1 MVALWL
7 PPVHVH
13 LDVLAL
19 MAALEGGYLLAIR
32 RLGPRLTGA
41 GEPVA
46 TRGQVVSYSLGVLT
60 LLVAAEWPIHDLA
73 EGYLFSVHMVQHTLI
88 SLVAPP
94 LLLLGM
100 PAWLLRWLLSPRWVH
115 AAAAQLTRPL
125 IALINFNLV
134 IALTHWAPVVD
145 FILNHHGVHL
155 AAHVVL
161 FVTAT
166 SMWWPVISP
175 LPEMPT
181 LSYPMRMVYLFL
193 QSLLPTIPASF
204 LTFGTSPLY
213 VFYAAAPRVWGIS
226 ALTDQLIAGLIMKL
240 VGGAILWTAIGI
252 IFFKW
257 WRLEQRTGWDEL
269 QWSSAEREIRSGLHR
284 P

>member
-1 MVALWL
+1 MWL
-7 PPVHVH
+7 PPFHVH
-13 LDVLAL
+13 LDVLVV
-19 MAALEGGYLLAIR
+19 MATLEGGYLLALG
-32 RLGPRLTGA
+32 RLGPRFVAA
-41 GEPVA
+41 GERPA
-46 TRGQVVSYSLGVLT
+46 TRRQVVLYSLGVLT

-100 PAWLLRWLLSPRWVH
+100 PAWLLRWLLSPRWIH
-115 AAAAQLTRPL
+115 AVASQLTRPL

-134 IALTHWAPVVD
+134 IAVTHWAPVVD
-145 FILNHHGVHL
+145 LILNHHGVHL
-155 AAHVVL
+155 VAHVVL

-166 SMWWPVISP
+166 CMWWPVVSP

-204 LTFGTSPLY
+204 LTFGTTPLY
-213 VFYAAAPRVWGIS
+213 IFYATAPRVWGIS
-226 ALTDQLIAGLIMKL
+226 AVTDQLIAGLIMKL
-240 VGGAILWTAIGI
+240 VGGAILWGAIGV
-252 IFFKW
+252 IFFRW
-257 WRLEQRTGWDEL
+257 WRLEQRTGWDDL
-269 QWSSAEREIRSGLHR
+269 QWGSMDREIRSELTKR
-284 P
+284 

>member
-1 MVALWL
+1 MWL
-7 PPVHVH
+7 PPFHVH
-13 LDVLAL
+13 LDVLAV

-32 RLGPRLTGA
+32 RVGPRFVPP
-41 GEPVA
+41 GERPA
-46 TRGQVVSYSLGVLT
+46 TRRQITLYSVGVMV

-100 PAWLLRWLLSPRWVH
+100 PAWLLRWLLSPRWIH
-115 AAAAQLTRPL
+115 AVAGQLTRPL

-145 FILNHHGVHL
+145 FILNHHPAHL
-155 AAHVVL
+155 VAHVVL

-166 SMWWPVISP
+166 CMWWPVISP

-204 LTFGTSPLY
+204 LTFGTTPLY
-213 VFYAAAPRVWGIS
+213 VFYATAPRVWGIS
-226 ALTDQLIAGLIMKL
+226 ALTDQRIAGLIMKL
-240 VGGAILWTAIGI
+240 VGGAILWTVIGI
-252 IFFKW
+252 VFFKW
-257 WRLEQRTGWDEL
+257 WRMEQRTGFDDL
-269 QWSSAEREIRSGLHR
+269 QWSQTDHEIRSGMSR
-284 P
+284 R